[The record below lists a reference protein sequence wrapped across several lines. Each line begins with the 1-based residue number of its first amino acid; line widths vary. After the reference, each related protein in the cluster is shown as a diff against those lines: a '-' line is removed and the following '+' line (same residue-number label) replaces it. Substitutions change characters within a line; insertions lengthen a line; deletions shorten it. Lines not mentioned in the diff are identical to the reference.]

1 MLEAIRKG
9 TKTWLFKGFLS
20 LLVLSFA
27 VWGIGDIFRG
37 SGTGA
42 VAIVGDEEITP
53 QQFDNAYRREYQRL
67 ADRLGGRLDAEQAR
81 DFGLV
86 ESTLNLL
93 IGRVAIDGA
102 MRAMGLTAAED
113 VVAQDI
119 RSNPAFHNDKG
130 AFDRAIFRRVLSSNG
145 FSEEA
150 YLASL
155 RRDVARDQL
164 LGAITS
170 GAHPPQTL
178 IERLYAFREEHRI
191 AEFLVIPNES
201 VGDVGS
207 PDDPTLEVYHGE
219 NAAQFTAPE
228 YRALTYVTLTAD
240 DLVAELRV
248 SEEELAEEYD
258 IRLDEFITPERRS
271 VEQLL
276 YDAEEVAREA
286 YRQIEAG
293 GDFHNVGAATNSLT
307 AANPS
312 LGEITRDSLPA
323 DIADQVFA
331 LAVETISK
339 PLKGP
344 FGWHLFRVTRI
355 EPEITSSLDDVREEL
370 TRDIAL
376 ARAGDALFEI
386 ANQIE
391 DEFAAGA
398 NLAAAAGRLNLRLER
413 IAAVDAEGNDPS
425 GQSATLTDIDEF
437 LEVAFTAGPGDEPV
451 LNESADGGYFL
462 VQVDRITASALRPFA
477 GIRED
482 VRAAWLAEKRG
493 EAARTAA
500 EALAAKLNN
509 GGDFA
514 SLARAAGASLQT
526 TNPLARADFAANRDI
541 PPRLLFNLFKLKAG
555 QASSA
560 PRLDQSGQVVAR
572 VAEIRSARPATAGDE
587 TERLRDVLT
596 AAIVSDLTTQY
607 RTSLQIEAGVRIN
620 RQVIDSLF

>member
-9 TKTWLFKGFLS
+9 TKSWLFKGLLS
-20 LLVLSFA
+20 ILVLSFA

-42 VAIVGDEEITP
+42 VATVGDAEITS
-53 QQFDNAYRREYQRL
+53 QQFDNTYRREYQRL
-67 ADRLGGRLDAEQAR
+67 EDQLGSRLDPEQAR

-86 ESTLNLL
+86 ESTLDLL
-93 IGRVAIDGA
+93 IGRAAINGA

-119 RSNPAFHNDKG
+119 RSNPAFHNDEG
-130 AFDRAIFRRVLSSNG
+130 AFDRAIFRRVLSTNG

-170 GAHPPQTL
+170 GAQPPQTL
-178 IERLYAFREEHRI
+178 VERLYAFREERRI
-191 AEFLVIPNES
+191 AEFLIIPNDS

-276 YDAEEVAREA
+276 YDAEDVAREA

-293 GDFHNVGAATNSLT
+293 GDFQNVGAATNSLT
-307 AANPS
+307 ATNPS

-323 DIADQVFA
+323 DVADQVFA
-331 LAVETISK
+331 LAAGTISA

-344 FGWHLFRVTRI
+344 FGWHLFRVTHV
-355 EPEITSSLDDVREEL
+355 EPEIIGSLDDVREEL
-370 TRDIAL
+370 TLDIAR

-398 NLAAAAGRLNLRLER
+398 DLEEAAGRLNLRPER
-413 IAAVDAEGNDPS
+413 IAAVDADGNDPS
-425 GQSATLTDIDEF
+425 GQPATLPDIAE
-437 LEVAFTAGPGDEPV
+437 LLGVAFTVGPGDEPV
-451 LNESADGGYFL
+451 LHESADGGYFL
-462 VQVDRITASALRPFA
+462 VQVDRITASAVRPFA
-477 GIRED
+477 DIRED
-482 VRAAWLAEKRG
+482 VRTAWLAEKRG

-500 EALAAKLNN
+500 EALVAKLDN
-509 GGDFA
+509 GEDFA
-514 SLARAAGASLQT
+514 SLARARGASLQT
-526 TNPLARADFAANRDI
+526 TEPLARVDFAANRDI
-541 PPRLLFNLFKLKAG
+541 PPRLLFNLFKLKVG
-555 QASSA
+555 QAVSA
-560 PRLDQSGQVVAR
+560 PRLDRSGHVVAR
-572 VAEIRSARPATAGDE
+572 VTEIRSAEPTTAGDE
-587 TERLRDVLT
+587 TERLRDALT

-620 RQVIDSLF
+620 RQVINSLF